1 MSEVTDRLTGGCGC
15 GAVRYAAAGAPRWVA
30 ACHCRDCRRLTG
42 APYSVY
48 AGFERT
54 QVGWSGEALRRF
66 QSSPGAERFFCDR
79 CGTPLAYEGG
89 RWPDEVHLLV
99 TTLDDPGALPPRGH
113 VYVGQK
119 LPWVRLADGLPRYRT
134 TAGEGSPMTEDE

>member
-1 MSEVTDRLTGGCGC
+1 MRLRRRALCRVGSRRAGPPP
-15 GAVRYAAAGAPRWVA
+15 AIAATAGA
-30 ACHCRDCRRLTG
+30 LTG

-54 QVGWSGEALRRF
+54 QVSWSGEAPRRF
-66 QSSPGAERFFCDR
+66 QSSPGAERCFCGR
-79 CGTPLAYEGG
+79 CGTPLAYEGE

-99 TTLDDPGALPPRGH
+99 TTLDDPAALPPRGH

-134 TAGEGSPMTEDE
+134 TAGEGGPMTEDE

>member
-1 MSEVTDRLTGGCGC
+1 MSENAKPLAGGCGC
-15 GAVRYAAAGAPRWVA
+15 GAVRYAAAGAPRWA
-30 ACHCRDCRRLTG
+30 AGCHCRDCRHATG

-48 AGFERT
+48 AGFERSRVT
-54 QVGWSGEALRRF
+54 WSGEAPRRF
-66 QSSPGAERFFCDR
+66 RSSPGAERFFCGR
-79 CGTPLAYEGG
+79 CGTPLAYEGA

-99 TTLDDPGALPPRGH
+99 TTLDDPGALAPRGH

-134 TAGEGSPMTEDE
+134 TAGDGGPMAEDE